1 MQDLHQPLIDRIYEW
16 VDPSLELSLAAS
28 GAKVS
33 LLISDDQATV
43 NIVLTY
49 PSGGAVESLRHF
61 TNQLLESALPHLT
74 LSVNVS
80 HKIIVSDKAK
90 QGNSLDNIK
99 HLIAITSGKGGVGKS
114 TTALNIALALQYEGA
129 SVGILDADIYG
140 PSLPMMLGV
149 SEQQR
154 PEVKEQKFFMP
165 IEALGLQTMSMGY
178 LVTEKTPMVWR
189 GPMVSG
195 ALTQIINQTLWPE
208 LDYLIIDMPPGTGDI
223 HLTLSQQIPVSGS
236 VVVTTPQDL
245 ALLDAKKGIEMFRKV
260 DVPCLGVIENM
271 STHICSQC
279 SHEEAIFGEG
289 GGEAIASEYDVSLLG
304 SIPLSFDLRKGL
316 DHGQPIMAVLPEG
329 SLSMQYRQ
337 IALKLAIRLQLE
349 GQSSTATIPDITI
362 TDD

>member
-1 MQDLHQPLIDRIYEW
+1 MQDLHQPLLDRIYAW

-43 NIVLTY
+43 DIVLAY
-49 PSGGAVESLRHF
+49 PSGGVSELLRRFIVQLFADSLPNS
-61 TNQLLESALPHLT
+61 TVDVSLSHLIT
-74 LSVNVS
+74 ATT
-80 HKIIVSDKAK
+80 KAE
-90 QGNSLDNIK
+90 QGNCLDNIK

-114 TTALNIALALQYEGA
+114 TTALNIALALQHEGA

-149 SEQQR
+149 SDQQR
-154 PEVKEQKFFMP
+154 PEVKEQKFFLP
-165 IEALGLQTMSMGY
+165 IEAQGLQTMSMGY

-236 VVVTTPQDL
+236 VVVTTPQDI

-260 DVPCLGVIENM
+260 DVPCLGVVENM
-271 STHICSQC
+271 STHICSAC
-279 SHEEAIFGEG
+279 GHEEAVFGQG
-289 GGEAIASEYDVSLLG
+289 GGEAIAYEYAVSLLG
-304 SIPLSFDLRKGL
+304 SIPLSVDLRKGL
-316 DHGQPIMAVLPEG
+316 DQGQPMMTVSPDGLIG
-329 SLSMQYRQ
+329 MQYRQ
-337 IALKLAIRLQLE
+337 IALKLAVRLQLE
-349 GQSSTATIPDITI
+349 GQSTTAKSPDITV